1 MSITVTQYP
10 ANLEHYARNT
20 VPAFIIEASESVS
33 IVIKQWSASDYEN
46 FDWIDAEVVFQGS
59 YVPDFDGKVT
69 VDFGDCY
76 ADCVKTTV
84 PDGSATIITQSR
96 WQRYFR
102 AIIYDS
108 AGSIVSSHSWFVAN
122 ALLKAS
128 QSFEEWS
135 QANFMTNQPLEKQTN
150 YEAPEWLTY
159 FDLDGDWNVIGRFYP
174 KEGGLV
180 DCVVKSDTGEGCFS
194 VNVSYARLIPMVA
207 RLPHQLKG
215 YYDIILSDGN
225 LDEICRQRYI
235 YEERTGCEK
244 YFLFT
249 NALGGIDTMLCQ
261 GENLLQPETTHN
273 IGRFAGGFKPL
284 DDTDDHRVW
293 EQNTGSLPN
302 KYRNWLHEL
311 FTTKQGAAIYDADGE
326 TYTEIVLT
334 ASDLSVGDF
343 GQLASASFS
352 YMLNE
357 TVNVISD
364 TERAVDRSL
373 HQSVADEAEELEDL
387 TRSAVLPFADN
398 GQGGYETEDL
408 KIETNKVF
416 VSFIR
421 PSEATNIDYY
431 IDGKKIGTFGAHS
444 VDIPFLINHGVKS
457 SIQFTT
463 ASNNVESLVV
473 TYYPIN
479 LQSV

>member
-1 MSITVTQYP
+1 MSLIPTQAP
-10 ANLEHYARNT
+10 TADATYAKNT
-20 VPAFIIEASESVS
+20 VPVTILTTQATIMASLWISGDNTPLISV
-33 IVIKQWSASDYEN
+33 
-46 FDWIDAEVVFQGS
+46 S
-59 YVPDFDGKVT
+59 YVPDFSGRVY
-69 VDFGDCY
+69 VDFSDIY
-76 ADCVKTTV
+76 NDVLKTEL
-84 PDGSATIITQSR
+84 PDGTANVVQQYYSKIKFVIKLS
-96 WQRYFR
+96 
-102 AIIYDS
+102 DS
-108 AGSIVSSHSWFVAN
+108 NSNDAEISFWVCNAMLKSSTA
-122 ALLKAS
+122 
-128 QSFEEWS
+128 FEEWS
-135 QANFMTNQPLEKQTN
+135 LQNFLTNQPIEKYTN

-159 FDLDGDWNVIGRFYP
+159 IDRTDRGYNVLKVRFY
-174 KEGGLV
+174 KKIGGHI
-180 DCVVKSDTGEGCFS
+180 DNVVRIGDADGIFS
-194 VNVSYARLIPMVA
+194 VNVSYKRLIQMANV
-207 RLPHQLKG
+207 LPNSLLG
-215 YYDIILSDGN
+215 YYDVILFTTGST
-225 LDEICRQRYI
+225 EVCRQRYI
-235 YEERTGCEK
+235 FEERTGCEK
-244 YFLFT
+244 YFLFI
-249 NALGGIDTMLCQ
+249 NQLGGIDTLLCQ
-261 GENLLQPETTHN
+261 GENVLQPEVTHN
-273 IGRFAGGFKPL
+273 IGRFGNLYTAL

-373 HQSVADEAEELEDL
+373 RQSVADEAEELEDL

-408 KIETNKVF
+408 EIETNKVF